1 MLPQVK
7 KKTIYNKILEVAQRD
22 IAVLGYDKV
31 SMRKIAAKCNISV
44 SNLYNYF
51 SNKEALLD
59 SLVGEFYYQVLNI
72 EQAYI
77 PMPSSFN
84 VIDFN
89 EYLISITKQLI
100 KFMNSNQ
107 DILRI
112 LLSKVAGSKYEDF
125 RDRFIDNYCSYE
137 LRSVSQIKAKYEI
150 NYLLSETL
158 IKNLCYMYANLC
170 EIYLLEKKQIEWIHE
185 KMDEL
190 NCFVIGGL
198 KDYMK

>member
-1 MLPQVK
+1 MPQVK
-7 KKTIYNKILEVAQRD
+7 KKAIYNKILEVAQRD

-72 EQAYI
+72 EKADI
-77 PMPSSFN
+77 SMPSSFN

-100 KFMNSNQ
+100 EFMNSNQ

-112 LLSKVAGSKYEDF
+112 LLSKVKGSKYEDF
-125 RDRFIDNYCSYE
+125 RDRLIDNYCLYE
-137 LRSVSQIKAKYEI
+137 LKSVSQITAKYEI
-150 NYLLSETL
+150 TYLPSETL
-158 IKNLCYMYANLC
+158 IKNLYYMYANLC
-170 EIYLLEKKQIEWIHE
+170 ETYLLEKKEIEWIHE

-190 NCFVIGGL
+190 NRFVIGGL
-198 KDYMK
+198 RDYIK